1 MHIYNFVNERHQSA
15 AFKMI
20 QETNY
25 RTNSFLFPKQ
35 LAVRVVKC
43 NKLQLKRIRHDEE
56 KNGLYNVKLS
66 LPFLL
71 RTAHLVE
78 GLLLWFCVKT

>member
-1 MHIYNFVNERHQSA
+1 MKRTESA
-15 AFKMI
+15 AFKII

-25 RTNSFLFPKQ
+25 RTKGFLFPKQ
-35 LAVRVVKC
+35 LAVCVVKC

-56 KNGLYNVKLS
+56 KNGLYNVKLG

-78 GLLLWFCVKT
+78 GLVLCFV